1 MTGNEGNNTVITR
14 LLVANRGEIARRVM
28 RTCRAMGI
36 DTVAVYSEP
45 DARATFVSE
54 ADLAVPLGGAAP
66 SDSYLRGDAVLAA
79 ALATGADAIHPG
91 YGFLSENADF
101 ARAVAAAGL
110 TWVGPTPEAID
121 AMGSKIEAKRRMAG
135 ASVPLLPSAELTGL
149 DAESAAA
156 AAGDVGYPLLIK
168 ASAGGG
174 GRGMRVVESAAE
186 LGDAIDAATREAE
199 SAFGDGTVYA
209 ERFVSPSKHVEVQI
223 FGDASG
229 TVIHFGER
237 ECSVQ
242 RRHQKVIEEAPSPS
256 IDDSTRAELHA
267 AAVAAGQA
275 IGYQNA
281 GTVEFLLDPDGGFYF
296 LEVNTRLQVEHP
308 VTEAVHG
315 VDLVRL
321 QLEVAA
327 GGSVPSQDTVAAASG
342 HSIEARIYAEDP
354 TAGYMPS
361 IGEVADFA
369 VPDGVRVDAAFDS
382 AGVVGPDYDAMIA
395 KVISHADTRIEAV
408 RVLAKALR
416 GTRLVGIRH
425 NVALLVRALEHTD
438 FSAGGDTEMLE
449 RAGPA
454 VLGRP
459 LVEEAERDVALLAGA
474 LAIQDARRSTSS
486 VTPGVSSGFRNVTT
500 SPQTASFDV
509 AGDIHTVRYRF
520 SRNVLVA
527 ASVDE
532 VDIED
537 VTLVSSADGRVELV
551 ANNVRRSF
559 DVTVDVDRL
568 VVSSTI
574 GVLVAARVRRFTEP
588 TADLASGSLVAAMPG
603 TIRAVEVAEG
613 DEVSAGQTVVVMEA
627 MKMELAVEAPAAGT
641 VTAVHVSPGDAIDAG
656 APLIV
661 IE

>member
-1 MTGNEGNNTVITR
+1 
-14 LLVANRGEIARRVM
+14 
-28 RTCRAMGI
+28 MGI

-45 DARATFVSE
+45 DTNATFVTE

-66 SDSYLRGDAVLAA
+66 GDSYLRGDAVLAA

-101 ARAVAAAGL
+101 ARAVTEAGL

-121 AMGSKIEAKRRMAG
+121 AMGSKIEAKRRMEGAG
-135 ASVPLLPSAELTGL
+135 VPLLPSAELTGL
-149 DAESAAA
+149 TAEAAGSAADA
-156 AAGDVGYPLLIK
+156 VGYPLLIK

-174 GRGMRVVESAAE
+174 GRGMRIVESADA
-186 LGDAIDAATREAE
+186 LTDAIDAATREAE

-223 FGDASG
+223 FGDATGS
-229 TVIHFGER
+229 VIHFGER

-256 IDDSTRAELHA
+256 IDDDTRAALHA

-327 GGSVPSQDTVAAASG
+327 GSSIPTQESVSSPDG

-354 TAGYMPS
+354 TTGYLPS
-361 IGEVADFA
+361 IGEVLDFA
-369 VPDGVRVDAAFDS
+369 VPDSVRVDAAFDDS
-382 AGVVGPDYDAMIA
+382 GVVGPDYDAMIA
-395 KVISHADTRIEAV
+395 KVISHAATRAEAV
-408 RVLAKALR
+408 RVLSKALR
-416 GTRLVGIRH
+416 GTRLVGISH
-425 NVALLVRALEHTD
+425 NIALLVRALEHAD
-438 FSAGGDTEMLE
+438 FAAGGDTEMLE
-449 RAGPA
+449 RADPA
-454 VLGRP
+454 ILGRP
-459 LVEEAERDVALLAGA
+459 LTEGTVRAAALLAGA
-474 LAIQDARRSTSS
+474 LALQARRRESTS
-486 VTPGVSSGFRNVTT
+486 VTPGVSTGFRNVTT
-500 SPQTASFDV
+500 APQTASFDV
-509 AGDIHTVRYRF
+509 GGEIHSVSYRF
-520 SRNVLVA
+520 SRGGLVE
-527 ASVDE
+527 ASVDG
-532 VDIED
+532 VVIDD
-537 VTLVSSADGRVELV
+537 VSLVGATADRVEIVADGI
-551 ANNVRRSF
+551 RRSF
-559 DVTVDVDRL
+559 DVTTPGDQVI
-568 VVSSTI
+568 VSSSL
-574 GVLVAARVRRFTEP
+574 GVVTATRLRRFVEP
-588 TADLASGSLVAAMPG
+588 SADLASGSLVAAMPG

-613 DEVSAGQTVVVMEA
+613 DKIEAGQTVVVMEA

-641 VTAVHVSPGDAIDAG
+641 VTAVHVAPGDAIDAG
-656 APLIV
+656 ALLVV